1 MTCHWALSV
10 IGHDAADAPLASFK
24 SLSATFSP
32 MNAPR
37 TPLSRSRKR
46 MSRTNMKA
54 HVLKL
59 RRILRP
65 VVRESA
71 YRHDPLLINT
81 LAAFNFRPPI
91 RLGFRGER
99 LVRTPRFS
107 Q

>member
-1 MTCHWALSV
+1 MTCRLARSV
-10 IGHDAADAPLASFK
+10 IGAVAADAPSEDPRFFLATS
-24 SLSATFSP
+24 SRT
-32 MNAPR
+32 NVPR
-37 TPLSRSRKR
+37 TPLSRSHKR
-46 MSRTNMKA
+46 MPCTRMKA

-59 RRILRP
+59 RRFLRP
-65 VVRESA
+65 VVSKSA

-99 LVRTPRFS
+99 LLRTPRFS